1 VLLGNLSIVAIIRSP
16 YMSKYPSKALIITGL
31 GLSVS
36 GTMIPTVA
44 RSEKTKLPDPN
55 VINKKIKQDY
65 PPELF
70 DDPNYT
76 NSTTETPGSA
86 TGIEIDTPGSKS
98 STGSTTSTKK
108 VVISEDGKTAALGN
122 TNFTFVLPTPAVIAL
137 VVIVGG
143 LALFPVVSLLLNS
156 KKALKTD
163 RNSFLAKLTDRFQK
177 PRTLES
183 DEFLHQRAFEKL
195 TAIAGKAENIHAEK
209 FGGAEFATFV
219 KIKSYVARA
228 IGEYAG
234 LDDSIEMLHVA
245 ISTQNSFTVIDG
257 SESRHCSSAQQELY
271 KFVNGLL
278 AEEIDSADFKKKIE
292 QKLQEVIPLLK
303 TEEGKV
309 ALQTYTKEMG
319 KISEHPLGLKLLLLF
334 KQYQFDDYSIL
345 RGVSNTIAQL
355 GQEDLLNLDG
365 LLLLVMTKYDVFEK
379 LGPIIGI
386 TGEYNRPETYS
397 KMLQYIGL
405 KAGHEASYGKF
416 QEFLLLIKE
425 WGIHYTTI
433 VNVRQK
439 YNPKEF
445 RLSKNFTGTVPGEEL
460 YKKYKD
466 SLQHI
471 ESIPQSG
478 GYANE
483 PTNSTAPKSTP
494 AEKVVDPK
502 AEVLVGMN

>member
-1 VLLGNLSIVAIIRSP
+1 
-16 YMSKYPSKALIITGL
+16 MSKNSSKASLLAGL

-36 GTMIPTVA
+36 SVISPNVA
-44 RSEKTKLPDPN
+44 RSQAKTKLPDPN

-76 NSTTETPGSA
+76 NSTTETPTSA
-86 TGIEIDTPGSKS
+86 PGIEIDTPTGSTGSIGSTGSK
-98 STGSTTSTKK
+98 GSTTSTKK
-108 VVISEDGKTAALGN
+108 VVVSEDGKTTAVGN
-122 TNFTFVLPTPAVIAL
+122 ANFTFVLPTPAVIAL

-143 LALFPVVSLLLNS
+143 LALFPIITLLLNS
-156 KKALKTD
+156 KKALKAD

-177 PRTLES
+177 PRALES

-209 FGGAEFATFV
+209 FGGGEFATFV

-234 LDDSIEMLHVA
+234 LDNSIEMLNVA

-278 AEEIDSADFKKKIE
+278 AEEIDSADFKQQIDR
-292 QKLQEVIPLLK
+292 KLQEVIPLLK

-309 ALQTYTKEMG
+309 ALQTYTKEIG

-345 RGVSNTIAQL
+345 RGVANTIAQL
-355 GQEDLLNLDG
+355 GSEDLLNLDG
-365 LLLLVMTKYDVFEK
+365 LLLLVMVKYDVFEK

-386 TGEYNRPETYS
+386 SDEYNRPETYS

-425 WGIHYTTI
+425 WGVYYQTI

-471 ESIPQSG
+471 ESI
-478 GYANE
+478 E
-483 PTNSTAPKSTP
+483 PAKSTAPKSTP
-494 AEKVVDPK
+494 TEKVVDPK

>member
-1 VLLGNLSIVAIIRSP
+1 
-16 YMSKYPSKALIITGL
+16 MSKYPSKALLLKGL

-36 GTMIPTVA
+36 GAMIPSVA
-44 RSEKTKLPDPN
+44 RSQAKIKLPDPN
-55 VINKKIKQDY
+55 AINKKIKQDY

-76 NSTTETPGSA
+76 NSTTETPASNGS
-86 TGIEIDTPGSKS
+86 IEIDSPTGSGS
-98 STGSTTSTKK
+98 VGSTGTTSTKK

-122 TNFTFVLPTPAVIAL
+122 SNFTFVLPTPAVIAL

-156 KKALKTD
+156 KKALKAD
-163 RNSFLAKLTDRFQK
+163 RNSFWSKLTDRFQK
-177 PRTLES
+177 PRVLES

-195 TAIAGKAENIHAEK
+195 IAIAGKAENIHGEK
-209 FGGAEFATFV
+209 FGGGEFATFV
-219 KIKSYVARA
+219 KIKSYIARA

-234 LDDSIEMLHVA
+234 LDDNIEMLNVA

-278 AEEIDSADFKKKIE
+278 AEEIDSEDFKRQIE
-292 QKLQEVIPLLK
+292 QKLEEVIPLLK

-309 ALQTYTKEMG
+309 ALQTYTKAMG

-345 RGVSNTIAQL
+345 RGVANTIAQL
-355 GQEDLLNLDG
+355 GSEDLLNLDG
-365 LLLLVMTKYDVFEK
+365 LLLLVMVKYDVFEK

-386 TGEYNRPETYS
+386 ADEYNRPETYS

-425 WGIHYTTI
+425 WGVHYQTI

-471 ESIPQSG
+471 ELI
-478 GYANE
+478 E
-483 PTNSTAPKSTP
+483 PTNSTSPKSTP
-494 AEKVVDPK
+494 IEKVVNPK
-502 AEVLVGMN
+502 AEALVGMN